1 MVAGFAYFASM
12 RIFVLCTGRTGS
24 QSFIEACRFIDNFSC
39 GHESRRSLL
48 GSDRLDYPPNH
59 IESDNRLS
67 WMLGP
72 LADRFPDDVFYVHL
86 IRDEEATAR
95 SFNRR
100 WNNPWSIIHAWAEA
114 VLFRNI
120 RDLTDDEKLQIARDY
135 VRTTNLNIASFL
147 RNKPHLTVRLEH
159 IQEDFRLFW
168 HHIQATGNLE
178 EAIGSL
184 TTPHNT
190 GDENEL
196 QKSRSFSIFRKR

>member
-1 MVAGFAYFASM
+1 MRKQLPEAS
-12 RIFVLCTGRTGS
+12 T
-24 QSFIEACRFIDNFSC
+24 
-39 GHESRRSLL
+39 
-48 GSDRLDYPPNH
+48 
-59 IESDNRLS
+59 
-67 WMLGP
+67 
-72 LADRFPDDVFYVHL
+72 DDGTTPGVSYTPGL
-86 IRDEEATAR
+86 
-95 SFNRR
+95 
-100 WNNPWSIIHAWAEA
+100 EA

-196 QKSRSFSIFRKR
+196 QKPIVPHIQKAIHHFLTTSVLAILSCKAWFFLSKKASR